1 MRNIFKKNYFPLN
14 LQLVG
19 YNRNTKEVDFSD
31 YLGYTN
37 EELQNISE
45 DDLLSVVPVIK
56 NKYRYKYQGQ
66 ERQDELNLNWDSF
79 KWRNYDYA
87 IGRFMSVDPLSE
99 EYHWQTVYAFASNEV
114 VVGPELE
121 GMENPEGVDNRNRT
135 KDSDGL
141 LTQFMNGLK
150 GIHKLINGEGK
161 IISKYDNLPDF
172 TCEQNCDGSVI
183 INYNRASFFGV
194 PYQSSSTAARE
205 KDIKIETDRLQ
216 ALEVGV
222 RSFEIIDAPINLT
235 SKVILKNTRTS
246 NTFKLPISATKN
258 FDLTSSGSFKHA
270 DPNDI
275 KSFLH
280 KEGWEISNLKNTKK
294 YDGFKANLPG
304 TSKVITVEKPKFS
317 FPKNST
323 VPDVKRNW
331 YMKYPQQY
339 GSDIRIPLRGNSE
352 KDVIKIQ

>member
-1 MRNIFKKNYFPLN
+1 MMSPEMA
-14 LQLVG
+14 
-19 YNRNTKEVDFSD
+19 YN
-31 YLGYTN
+31 
-37 EELQNISE
+37 
-45 DDLLSVVPVIK
+45 
-56 NKYRYKYQGQ
+56 YKYQGQ

-99 EYHWQTVYAFASNEV
+99 EYHWQTVYAFASNEPII
-114 VVGPELE
+114 GPELE
-121 GMENPEGVDNRNRT
+121 GMENPQGADSRNRT
-135 KDSDGL
+135 KDNDGL
-141 LTQFMNGLK
+141 ITQFMNGLK

-161 IISKYDNLPDF
+161 FISKYDNLPDF

-216 ALEVGV
+216 ALEDGV

-246 NTFKLPISATKN
+246 NTFKLPLSATKN

-275 KSFLH
+275 KIYLRKQNWEITTLKNGSFKARNPNNKSDVMIILNGSANKF
-280 KEGWEISNLKNTKK
+280 KEG
-294 YDGFKANLPG
+294 
-304 TSKVITVEKPKFS
+304 
-317 FPKNST
+317 ST
-323 VPDVKRNW
+323 IPEVKRGW
-331 YMKYPQQY
+331 YMHRKAYF
-339 GSDIRIPLRGNSE
+339 GSDIRVPLKGNKE
-352 KDVIKIQ
+352 MDVVNIK